1 MRLYIQGDKQVSHA
15 AHFSQHVAHRT
26 PFFRGYASTHSNSLT
41 RFRRTLRA
49 PFGLFSVTMASST
62 RTRHIWDAPARS
74 SRSSSERQGRTLPR
88 RIQDLRQLIYQISSV
103 VSHVLDC
110 RTRRGTQSWATP
122 WPRSIYITMQS
133 EYISILRFVN
143 VSNLQFQ

>member
-1 MRLYIQGDKQVSHA
+1 MRLYIQGDTQVSHA

-41 RFRRTLRA
+41 RFVFSMPQRRRTLRP

-74 SRSSSERQGRTLPR
+74 SRSSSERQGRNLPC
-88 RIQDLRQLIYQISSV
+88 RIRDLRRLIYQISSV

-133 EYISILRFVN
+133 EYQYPIYKYS
-143 VSNLQFQ
+143 